1 MILNIGGGGGLPI
14 RLIVTAPTGSA
25 VSVTRGTTVLAANE
39 VDGVWTFAIPSLGV
53 WTIHATIEGQ
63 SLTQDVDISKVGQYS
78 VTLEAPVKMTL
89 NDNDWATIKEV
100 ADESKGANYW
110 AVGDCKQITI
120 NGKLSDGLT
129 LSNYNTWVYIIGF
142 DHNSEREGTGIAFQ
156 GFKTA
161 QSGGTDICLCGSGYY
176 SNKYSGQWFNMNNN
190 NSTSGGWGGCNMR
203 NNTLPVVKAALPSDL
218 QAVIKTTALYTD
230 NTGGSTTSPS
240 YVTQTQDE
248 LYLLAEYEIFGAR
261 RYANAAEQNYQQ
273 QYAYYISGNSKIK
286 YKHDNTATAAHWWER
301 SVGSADTTRF
311 CRVYTNGTAS
321 DDSASDSLGLT
332 PAFKVG
338 GAKYTPLEYI
348 QSTGTQYIDTGY
360 KANNNTRIIM
370 DFEYNSGDV
379 VFGAY
384 DTNGANGFGCQYVNS
399 KWYQYYGTSSAVTT
413 ADAAAGTRYVVDYNK
428 NQVYVD
434 DILVRTATTNT
445 FQGNNNI
452 ILSALQNAG
461 SVAFFTSLKIY
472 YCKIYDNDALVRD
485 FVPAKDEWGNVGMY
499 ERVEGKFYYNGGT
512 GSFGIPGVRQAG
524 AVSVGASLWC
534 EVDGTRSEFIVI
546 QQGNP
551 STSYYDSTCN
561 GTWLLAKN
569 CFDSSAWL
577 SAGVGLSYANSVV
590 HSWLN
595 NTFVNRLN
603 ISSIISQIN
612 IPYKPDSGSSS
623 TVSAKIFLLSLRELG
638 WTDNAYLYDN
648 GPKLSYFL
656 SGSSIAA
663 NTLRKSS
670 GNYWTRS
677 IDWKDSDVGYIY
689 GSVGEPH
696 YQSGFSSLPTR
707 PAFIIPSD
715 TYIDENNNILTA
727 PPYNAISTL
736 NVGDSVFCK
745 EDGVDAEY
753 LLVHKGN
760 PDTSMYDSSCN
771 GAWLLRKTAKM
782 DMKWNEDAANN
793 YPTSSINTWMN
804 GTFYNSLNIKSI
816 ISQIKIPYSDPN
828 AGTTVHSG
836 SDGLSTRLF
845 LLSCKETGASGSTFN
860 NKMSY
865 EGSVLDWFAASSG
878 NRKFAST
885 WWLRSVNN
893 DATYSSWFIYADGS
907 YGLWDTTKTYSARP
921 AFIVP
926 LDTPIDSSNNI
937 IA

>member
-25 VSVTRGTTVLAANE
+25 VSVTQGTTVLAANE

-63 SLTQDVDISKVGQYS
+63 SLTQDVDISKVGQYN
-78 VTLEAPVKMTL
+78 VTLEVPVKATL

-100 ADESKGANYW
+100 ADRSEGANYW
-110 AVGDCKQITI
+110 SVGDTKQITI

-129 LSNYNTWVYIIGF
+129 LSNYQTWVYIIGF
-142 DHNSEREGTGIAFQ
+142 DHNKDVEGTGIAFQ

-161 QSGGTDICLCGSGYY
+161 QAGGINVALCDSAYLNGK
-176 SNKYSGQWFNMNNN
+176 NSGQWFNMNNSN
-190 NSTSGGWGGCNMR
+190 RNSGGWASCDMR
-203 NNTLPVVKAALPSDL
+203 NNTLPKVKASLPSEL
-218 QAVIKTTALYTD
+218 TSALKTTSIYSD
-230 NTGGSTTSPS
+230 NTGGGSTAASN
-240 YVTQTQDE
+240 VTATQDE
-248 LYLLAEYEIFGAR
+248 LYLLAEWEIFGVR
-261 RYANAAEQNYQQ
+261 IYANTAEQTKQQ
-273 QYAYYISGNSKIK
+273 RYAYYVSGNSKVK
-286 YKHDNTATAAHWWER
+286 YRHDSTATAVLWWER
-301 SVGSADTTRF
+301 STHSTEADINSF
-311 CRVYTNGTAS
+311 CRVHTNGAANYS
-321 DDSASDSLGLT
+321 VAQYPLGFA

-434 DILVRTATTNT
+434 DILVRTATANT

-472 YCKIYDNDALVRD
+472 YCKIYDNDTLVRD

-512 GSFGIPGVRQAG
+512 GSFGIPGVRKAG

-534 EVDGTRSEFIVI
+534 EVDGTRSEFIVV

-577 SAGVGLSYANSVV
+577 SAGVGFSYANSVI

-623 TVSAKIFLLSLRELG
+623 TVSAKIFLLSIRELG

-677 IDWKDSDVGYIY
+677 IDWKYSNVGYIY

-696 YQSGFSSLPTR
+696 YQSGFPSLPTR

-727 PPYNAISTL
+727 PP
-736 NVGDSVFCK
+736 
-745 EDGVDAEY
+745 
-753 LLVHKGN
+753 
-760 PDTSMYDSSCN
+760 
-771 GAWLLRKTAKM
+771 
-782 DMKWNEDAANN
+782 
-793 YPTSSINTWMN
+793 
-804 GTFYNSLNIKSI
+804 
-816 ISQIKIPYSDPN
+816 
-828 AGTTVHSG
+828 
-836 SDGLSTRLF
+836 
-845 LLSCKETGASGSTFN
+845 
-860 NKMSY
+860 
-865 EGSVLDWFAASSG
+865 
-878 NRKFAST
+878 
-885 WWLRSVNN
+885 
-893 DATYSSWFIYADGS
+893 
-907 YGLWDTTKTYSARP
+907 
-921 AFIVP
+921 P
-926 LDTPIDSSNNI
+926 L
-937 IA
+937 